1 MKRLKIALVFISFY
15 IIRWLSLGSSLPSNW
30 TPESKVRFTATV
42 IEQPEYT
49 DTNTIVRVGLWYI
62 NLRGYAEIIPGS
74 RVSFTGK
81 VEPKVLGKMTTKI
94 IMMDPTFEV
103 VTNTECVRSYAPGC
117 VRIWLLT
124 VRERWVNVLEKSLPE
139 PMSSLAAGILL
150 GIKGQ
155 MPKDF
160 YTALVNTGTLHIV
173 AASGY
178 NVTIVAAVIM
188 NVLNGLVGKTLGV
201 AFGVIGIV
209 VYVLI
214 AGAGASVVRAGIMG
228 SLTLVAFYF
237 GRPTEA
243 KRLLYIAAGIMLLLD
258 PVMIFDIGFQLSFL
272 ATFGLLYL
280 EPVIRNLKSKI
291 LKFSNPGVQGF
302 LAEYLYPTLAASI
315 ATLPVIL
322 YQFGR
327 ASYISPLVNMMVLP
341 VVPLIMGISAMVI
354 GTGMIFPGLGQI
366 IAWALYPLLSY
377 MVEVIMWFG

>member
-1 MKRLKIALVFISFY
+1 
-15 IIRWLSLGSSLPSNW
+15 LGSSLPPDW

-49 DTNTIVRVGLWYI
+49 DTNTIVRVGVWYI

-103 VTNTECVRSYAPGC
+103 LSNTDCVRSYAGGC
-117 VRIWLLT
+117 MRIWLLT
-124 VRERWVNVLEKSLPE
+124 VRERWVSILEKNLPE

-150 GIKGQ
+150 GVKGQ

-178 NVTIVAAVIM
+178 NVTIVASVIM

-201 AFGVIGIV
+201 GFGVLGIII
-209 VYVLI
+209 YVLI

-243 KRLLYIAAGIMLLLD
+243 KRLLYIAAGVMLLLD
-258 PVMIFDIGFQLSFL
+258 PAMIFDIGFQLSFL

-280 EPVIRNLKSKI
+280 EPVFKKLPKQ
-291 LKFSNPGVQGF
+291 PF

-327 ASYISPLVNMMVLP
+327 VSYISPLVNMLVLP
-341 VVPLIMGISAMVI
+341 VVPLIMGITAVVI
-354 GTGMIFPGLGQI
+354 GVGVILPGIGQI
-366 IAWALYPLLSY
+366 ISWVLYPLLWY
-377 MVEVIMWFG
+377 MVEVIRLFG

>member
-1 MKRLKIALVFISFY
+1 MKRSKIPLVFISLY
-15 IIRWLSLGSSLPSNW
+15 IIRWLSLGSSLPPNW

-49 DTNTIVRVGLWYI
+49 DTNTIVRVGTWYI

-103 VTNTECVRSYAPGC
+103 ISNTECARSYTAGC
-117 VRIWLLT
+117 MRIWLLT
-124 VRERWVNVLEKSLPE
+124 LRERWVNVLEKSLPE

-201 AFGVIGIV
+201 GFGVVGIV
-209 VYVLI
+209 VYILI

-237 GRPTEA
+237 GRPTQA

-291 LKFSNPGVQGF
+291 LKFSNPGIQGF

-327 ASYISPLVNMMVLP
+327 VSYISPLVNMMVLP
-341 VVPLIMGISAMVI
+341 VVPLIMGITAVVI
-354 GTGMIFPGLGQI
+354 GVGMILPGLGQI
-366 IAWALYPLLSY
+366 LAFVLYPLLWY
-377 MVEVIMWFG
+377 MVEVITWWG

>member
-15 IIRWLSLGSSLPSNW
+15 IIRWLSLGSALPPNW
-30 TPESKVRFTATV
+30 TPESKIRFTATV

-49 DTNTIVRVGLWYI
+49 DTNTIVRVGVWYI
-62 NLRGYAEIIPGS
+62 NLRGYATIIPGN
-74 RVSFTGK
+74 RVSFVGK

-103 VTNTECVRSYAPGC
+103 ISHTGCVKSYAPGC
-117 VRIWLLT
+117 MRIWLLSM
-124 VRERWVNVLEKSLPE
+124 RERWVRVLEKSLPE

-150 GIKGQ
+150 GVKGQ

-201 AFGVIGIV
+201 AFGVVGIV

-228 SLTLVAFYF
+228 SLTLVAFYC

-243 KRLLYIAAGIMLLLD
+243 KRLLWVAAAMMLLLD
-258 PVMIFDIGFQLSFL
+258 PAMIFDIGFQLSFL

-280 EPVIRNLKSKI
+280 EPVFKKLPKHS
-291 LKFSNPGVQGF
+291 F
-302 LAEYLYPTLAASI
+302 LAEYLYPTLAASV

-327 ASYISPLVNMMVLP
+327 VSYISPLVNMMVLP
-341 VVPLIMGISAMVI
+341 VVPLIMGITAMVI
-354 GTGMIFPGLGQI
+354 GVGMILPGLAQI
-366 IAWALYPLLSY
+366 TAWSLYPLLWY
-377 MVEVIMWFG
+377 MVEVIMWWG